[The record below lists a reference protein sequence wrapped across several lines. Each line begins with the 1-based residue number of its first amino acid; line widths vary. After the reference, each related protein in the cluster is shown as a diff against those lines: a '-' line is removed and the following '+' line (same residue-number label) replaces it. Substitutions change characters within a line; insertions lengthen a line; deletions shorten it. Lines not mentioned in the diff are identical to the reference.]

1 MTMTPGL
8 KSAVATPLL
17 HALWSARN
25 GRLPQPEKKGRS
37 PNLRKKGFVSGSP
50 HPEGWARHSTTLK
63 DGVSQRSPARGRP
76 SMAGAAARI
85 RGRLARHRHEL
96 PRVRAVTEGELEHAV
111 HVAIPTRRYLCRR
124 GSLTDMQ
131 RSG

>member
-1 MTMTPGL
+1 MTPGREC
-8 KSAVATPLL
+8 AVATRLL
-17 HALWSARN
+17 HRCR
-25 GRLPQPEKKGRS
+25 GRATSGSRSPEKKGRS

-124 GSLTDMQ
+124 GSLTQ
-131 RSG
+131 